1 MANDNGCQFMTIAH
15 MAFSKT
21 SSILLSIANN
31 ITNHKYCVF
40 SNWLIY
46 QCLAHTYFFF
56 FQVTF
61 VVLVSFDYLLTSV
74 QKLMV
79 LVWNIILVIHVYI
92 YISLFPTI
100 NVCTL
105 IIFNITFNKRINKP
119 TETQSLKPCLG
130 LRFFI
135 KFFMK

>member
-92 YISLFPTI
+92 FLFPTI

>member
-1 MANDNGCQFMTIAH
+1 MFTWEIVMAYFMKNLMKNLKPRHGFKLWVSVGLFIRLL
-15 MAFSKT
+15 KV
-21 SSILLSIANN
+21 ILKIINVH
-31 ITNHKYCVF
+31 T
-40 SNWLIY
+40 IY

-92 YISLFPTI
+92 FLFPTI

-130 LRFFI
+130 
-135 KFFMK
+135 